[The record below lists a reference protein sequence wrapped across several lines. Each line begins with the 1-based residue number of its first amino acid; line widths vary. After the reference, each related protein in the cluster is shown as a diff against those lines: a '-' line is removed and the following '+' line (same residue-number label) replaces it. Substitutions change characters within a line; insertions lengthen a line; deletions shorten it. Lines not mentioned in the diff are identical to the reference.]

1 VPDLLLKQ
9 AVPVIDRR
17 TTMTCLHV
25 AGQIRPVDEPFDTL
39 AGPFEYPPFHAH
51 CRTISAP
58 YMSGFSND
66 VRAAANTEVM
76 KRPLKQRR
84 ISENGYEGR
93 LPPPPT
99 PALVVPERTVA
110 EKVAAVETRRARAL
124 KAAKTRVQKTKAAR
138 AAAKLAAARRKR
150 QKDKKRL
157 S

>member
-51 CRTISAP
+51 C
-58 YMSGFSND
+58 
-66 VRAAANTEVM
+66 
-76 KRPLKQRR
+76 
-84 ISENGYEGR
+84 YEGR